1 MLLKL
6 SDRIQRINVSQTI
19 EMARL
24 SNQLRNNGTDVID
37 LSLGQTD
44 FETPLHIREA
54 AKAAIEAN
62 FSGYTPPQGY
72 PGLISAIVNKLKREN
87 NLEYTAAEI
96 MASNGAKHSIANVL
110 QVLIDIGDEVILP
123 APYWVTYFDLI
134 KLANGSPVVVQT
146 KMDNYFKLTP
156 QQLELAITPRTR
168 LLVLCSPSNPTGS
181 AYTYSELEKLA
192 EVLIRFPDVFILSDE
207 IYEHLYFE
215 GKHAS
220 IAQFSSLKSRVIIVN
235 GISKSY
241 SMTGWRL
248 GYMAAHKDII
258 SQCVKLQGQYTS
270 NPSSISQKAAEAA
283 LNGGTECIDPI
294 RNILLNRRNTVSEQ
308 LALIPGIRF
317 FPAQAAFYMFPDF
330 SSYYGKLL
338 NNTLINNSEDMSLY
352 ILRNAHVA
360 LVAGSAFG
368 NDNCLRISLVTSV
381 QKLTEACTRIAK
393 VLYV

>member
-123 APYWVTYFDLI
+123 APYWVTYPELVKYIFD
-134 KLANGSPVVVQT
+134 S
-146 KMDNYFKLTP
+146 
-156 QQLELAITPRTR
+156 
-168 LLVLCSPSNPTGS
+168 
-181 AYTYSELEKLA
+181 
-192 EVLIRFPDVFILSDE
+192 
-207 IYEHLYFE
+207 
-215 GKHAS
+215 
-220 IAQFSSLKSRVIIVN
+220 
-235 GISKSY
+235 
-241 SMTGWRL
+241 
-248 GYMAAHKDII
+248 
-258 SQCVKLQGQYTS
+258 
-270 NPSSISQKAAEAA
+270 
-283 LNGGTECIDPI
+283 
-294 RNILLNRRNTVSEQ
+294 
-308 LALIPGIRF
+308 
-317 FPAQAAFYMFPDF
+317 
-330 SSYYGKLL
+330 
-338 NNTLINNSEDMSLY
+338 
-352 ILRNAHVA
+352 
-360 LVAGSAFG
+360 
-368 NDNCLRISLVTSV
+368 
-381 QKLTEACTRIAK
+381 
-393 VLYV
+393 